1 VRKKKAPV
9 MPQSREDALR
19 GCIESLTA
27 RKALPTLRL
36 PYESRSVDTAER
48 TLSRYVAPIRCNG
61 LEYQAI
67 VFEATRGLRRT
78 LIACIGSSI
87 QVLREAISVED
98 AMSGLRHHVHAPVL
112 VIDRCRIRP
121 MWRASRFY
129 LDAAMLKECKKCAEV
144 GGASGSNH

>member
-1 VRKKKAPV
+1 MRKKKAPV
-9 MPQSREDALR
+9 TPQSQKDTLKS
-19 GCIESLTA
+19 CIESLAA
-27 RKALPTLRL
+27 RNALPALRL
-36 PYESRSVDTAER
+36 PYESRSIDTAER

-61 LEYQAI
+61 SEYQAI
-67 VFEATRGLRRT
+67 AFETARGLRKT

-87 QVLREAISVED
+87 RVLREAISVED

-112 VIDRCRIRP
+112 VIDGCRVRP

-144 GGASGSNH
+144 GSTSGSNH